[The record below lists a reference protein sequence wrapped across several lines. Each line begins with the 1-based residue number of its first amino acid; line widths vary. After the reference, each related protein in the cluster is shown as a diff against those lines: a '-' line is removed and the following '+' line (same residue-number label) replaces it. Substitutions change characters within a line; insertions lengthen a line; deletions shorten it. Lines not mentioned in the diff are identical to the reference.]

1 MIAKAPAPGR
11 SKTRLSPPCTPLQA
25 AALAEAALKDT
36 LETVEHSSARR
47 RVLALD
53 GEVGDLLESLKGFEV
68 IRQRGVGLGE
78 RLAAAFEDTGEP
90 ALLIGMDTPQMSPS
104 LLDRALEL
112 LSGTDAVLGD
122 TIDGGYWAIGLKQ
135 PFTPAFTGVP
145 MSAPFTA
152 RAQRQ
157 RFANWALLARACR
170 FFETSIITMMRS
182 PSPRRPQDRG
192 SLDASRRCGP
202 VWWSG
207 PRDGSARGLGRNDR
221 AARDD
226 ALVV

>member
-1 MIAKAPAPGR
+1 M
-11 SKTRLSPPCTPLQA
+11 
-25 AALAEAALKDT
+25 
-36 LETVEHSSARR
+36 
-47 RVLALD
+47 
-53 GEVGDLLESLKGFEV
+53 

-135 PFTPAFTGVP
+135 PFTPAFRGVP
-145 MSAPFTA
+145 MSAQVTA

-157 RFANWALLARACR
+157 RFAQLGLACASLPILRDVDYYDDAVAVAAQSSGSRFARCLALLRLGL
-170 FFETSIITMMRS
+170 EE
-182 PSPRRPQDRG
+182 
-192 SLDASRRCGP
+192 
-202 VWWSG
+202 WS
-207 PRDGSARGLGRNDR
+207 A
-221 AARDD
+221 
-226 ALVV
+226 